1 MPEKIISLTYI
12 KKNNMWKKLLFVLLF
27 FCPFL
32 VFGQTTIPNPLGYD
46 TFGEVINAIV
56 VFIRNVALA
65 LAPVVFILAGMK
77 YFLSGGNPEEAKK
90 ATDLIKW
97 AIIGLVIILIANGIT
112 AVITDI
118 MGVDN

>member
-1 MPEKIISLTYI
+1 MPGKTTLLIYI
-12 KKNNMWKKLLFVLLF
+12 KKNSMWKKLIFIFLL

-32 VFGQTTIPNPLGYD
+32 VLGQTTIPNPLGYD

-65 LAPVVFILAGMK
+65 LAPVVFIVAGLR

-90 ATDLIKW
+90 ATELIKW

-118 MGVDN
+118 MGVNN